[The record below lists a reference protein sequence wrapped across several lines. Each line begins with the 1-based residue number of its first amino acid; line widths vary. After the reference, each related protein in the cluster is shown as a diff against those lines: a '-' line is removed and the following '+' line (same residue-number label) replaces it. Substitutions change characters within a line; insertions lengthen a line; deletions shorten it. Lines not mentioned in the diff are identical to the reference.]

1 MKVKNTIPSYSSDVV
16 RKEEQRK
23 VYRMLLLKLQKNPLK
38 TNFINSD
45 SASC

>member
-1 MKVKNTIPSYSSDVV
+1 MKVKNTIPSYSSDMD

-23 VYRMLLLKLQKNPLK
+23 AYRMLLIKLQNNLQK